1 MRVTNRSWSADDE
14 EVDILD
20 TLREWLSPN
29 ELTIFSV
36 FRNSLDSLVALANK
50 SGDITMYNP
59 QINLREVQIHTH
71 GTNGSIVLHTPET
84 GVISAAS

>member
-36 FRNSLDSLVALANK
+36 FRNSLDSLVALDNK
-50 SGDITMYNP
+50 SGDITIYNP
-59 QINLREVQIHTH
+59 QSKLREVQIHTH
-71 GTNGSIVLHTPET
+71 GTNRPIMLLTPET